1 MGRPRKPDEEIKTNI
16 TIRINKKE
24 REFLEQLAKELEL
37 TYSETIR
44 LLIFTGGKIDV
55 RKINSK

>member
-55 RKINSK
+55 RKINK

>member
-1 MGRPRKPDEEIKTNI
+1 MGRPRKQDEEIKTNI

-55 RKINSK
+55 RKINK